1 MSIRDAVASVL
12 ADAEVG
18 TAPVVVGVSGGID
31 SMVLAHALAAEGARG
46 VIVHVN
52 YGLRPSAD
60 ADTALVQD
68 WAARHVPNW
77 PVVVHRPDTL
87 SGNTQDAARRVRYA
101 EMHRVARAHGSRT
114 VLVAHHQRDQ
124 VETVL
129 LHLLRGTGPRG
140 LAGMPRS
147 RLLQN
152 DPDVRLWRPLLHT
165 PKADIEAYAEA
176 HRVPYRADPTNTRA
190 DYTRNRL
197 RHEVLPVLR
206 DIASD
211 AEARIDDTARL
222 LRSYVD
228 GHWTPALRER
238 FDAAYTSTPHG
249 GRLDLTA
256 IRDAAPVMQTALART
271 LLRRACPEAAH
282 TQAVA
287 EAVADLTDAQV
298 GRRVEAG
305 AATVWRTR
313 THLEVVADPP
323 TLLDPQPV
331 SLAGPPV
338 QLPTGTLHCA
348 ETDVPEQRTLRESSN
363 IAYVDAAQWHPPVTV
378 RPWRKGDRLQPLG
391 MTGHKSVSDLLTD
404 AKVPPHRRAEQLV
417 VVDAEHILWVVG
429 HRIHHAVRVTASTN
443 RVVQMRWKP
452 RPNAGE

>member
-12 ADAEVG
+12 TDAEVG
-18 TAPVVVGVSGGID
+18 AAPVVVGVSGGID
-31 SMVLAHALAAEGARG
+31 SMVLAHALASVGADG

-52 YGLRPSAD
+52 YGLRPGAD
-60 ADTALVQD
+60 ADTTLVQK
-68 WAARHVPNW
+68 WATQHVPDW
-77 PVVVHRPDTL
+77 PVIMHRPDAL

-101 EMHRVARAHGSRT
+101 EMHRVARAHSSRM
-114 VLVAHHQRDQ
+114 VLVAHHRRDQ

-147 RLLQN
+147 RPLHN
-152 DPDVRLWRPLLHT
+152 DSDVRLWRPLLHT
-165 PKADIEAYAEA
+165 PKTAIKAYAEA
-176 HRVPYRADPTNTRA
+176 HHVPYRTDPTNTRA

-228 GHWTPALRER
+228 EHWAPAVRER
-238 FDAAYTSTPHG
+238 FDAAYASTPHG

-256 IRDAAPVMQTALART
+256 VRNAAPVMQTALART
-271 LLRRACPEAAH
+271 LLRTACPDAAH
-282 TQAVA
+282 TYAVTEAVA
-287 EAVADLTDAQV
+287 ELASAQV
-298 GRRVEAG
+298 GRRVDAG

-323 TLLDPQPV
+323 ALPNAQPV

-338 QLPTGTLHCA
+338 QLPTGTLYCA
-348 ETDVPEQRTLRESSN
+348 EADVPEQRALRHHPN
-363 IAYVDAAQWHPPVTV
+363 IAYVDAAQWHPPVTI

-417 VVDAEHILWVVG
+417 VVDAKRILWVVG
-429 HRIHHAVRVTASTN
+429 HRIHHVARVTASTTC
-443 RVVQMRWKP
+443 VVQMRWAP